1 MLCILFS
8 LTVDDTMKRFLDKI
22 SESRD
27 VEFGLVV
34 DGPALALILPDQ
46 YLKKIFLEVLLRT

>member
-1 MLCILFS
+1 
-8 LTVDDTMKRFLDKI
+8 MKLFLDKI